1 MVLLG
6 NFLFIDVKRK
16 IESWILLTNLIIFT
30 VTFPTAYC
38 NSGYQKD
45 INNQC
50 MPCDRGYYKD
60 NNVDVFSDCT
70 LCPIDRITPSTKA
83 ESENDCTQGKY
94 LSEVKALSVG
104 DCIQFDHVQ

>member
-1 MVLLG
+1 
-6 NFLFIDVKRK
+6 
-16 IESWILLTNLIIFT
+16 
-30 VTFPTAYC
+30 
-38 NSGYQKD
+38 
-45 INNQC
+45 